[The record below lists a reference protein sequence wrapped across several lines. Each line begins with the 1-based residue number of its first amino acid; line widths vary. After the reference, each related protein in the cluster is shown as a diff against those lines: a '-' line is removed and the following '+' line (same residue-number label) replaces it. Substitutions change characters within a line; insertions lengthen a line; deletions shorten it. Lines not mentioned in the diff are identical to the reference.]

1 MFYSKK
7 IVRHTVKK
15 NLSKLHRIG
24 PYNIC
29 KIALSCFDDQRYIL
43 DDGINGSAYFY
54 KDIKSQKNW
63 VKLIEFH

>member
-1 MFYSKK
+1 MNLIYSKK

-43 DDGINGSAYFY
+43 DDGING
-54 KDIKSQKNW
+54 
-63 VKLIEFH
+63 